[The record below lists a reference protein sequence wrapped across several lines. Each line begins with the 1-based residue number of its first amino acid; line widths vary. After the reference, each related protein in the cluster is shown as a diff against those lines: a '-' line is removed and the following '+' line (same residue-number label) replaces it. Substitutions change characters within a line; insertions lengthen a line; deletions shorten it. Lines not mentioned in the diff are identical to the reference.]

1 MTTTLLRP
9 GSDHDVDAC
18 VRVWIEALAARD
30 GRVPAGTEERARAKL
45 AAPRVSFVV
54 AGDAGTVDGV
64 VLVSAPG
71 SGFAEDPPHAA
82 YLSLLA
88 VRPSAQGRGL
98 ARRLLAAAEREA
110 ADVADEAVL
119 HVLAGNEA
127 ARALYASAGWTPAGE
142 AFPHPLSGA
151 PVIPLRRLLRH

>member
-18 VRVWIEALAARD
+18 VRVWIDALAARD

-45 AAPRVSFVV
+45 AAPRVCFVV

-88 VRPSAQGRGL
+88 VRPSAQGRVSRAGCSRRPS
-98 ARRLLAAAEREA
+98 ARRRTSPT
-110 ADVADEAVL
+110 
-119 HVLAGNEA
+119 
-127 ARALYASAGWTPAGE
+127 RPCFTS
-142 AFPHPLSGA
+142 
-151 PVIPLRRLLRH
+151 